1 MSIADYVILAVVALA
16 AVGAVIYGRRH
27 PGGCGGN
34 CTFCKHG
41 CEKKDQNPEQ
51 KEYPMSETE

>member
-41 CEKKDQNPEQ
+41 CEKKDQNSEP
-51 KEYPMSETE
+51 KE

>member
-27 PGGCGGN
+27 PGSCGGN
-34 CTFCKHG
+34 CALCKRG
-41 CEKKDQNPEQ
+41 CEKKDPDREQ
-51 KEYPMSETE
+51 KE